1 MVALETIIVRND
13 TILDANV
20 GDETVLMSVENGQY
34 YALTATSRAIWE
46 RLKEPVRVRDLC
58 ADLAHAYQAPLET
71 VAADTLEFLT
81 YLEAQKMIEVRAA

>member
-1 MVALETIIVRND
+1 MVALETIVVRND

-46 RLKEPVRVRDLC
+46 RLKAPVRVRDLC
-58 ADLAHAYQAPLET
+58 VNLASAYQTPLET
-71 VAADTLEFLT
+71 VEADTLEFLN

>member
-20 GDETVLMSVENGQY
+20 GAETVLMSVENGQY

-46 RLKEPVRVRDLC
+46 RLKEPVCVRDLC
-58 ADLAHAYQAPLET
+58 ADLARTYQTPLET
-71 VAADTLEFLT
+71 IEADTLEFLS